1 MNSIKKFRIAA
12 KLLTLLCALLTT
24 ACASQDAADSTAPKK
39 QNYDIA
45 AYYWPAYHPE
55 PRWAELGVF
64 GDGKGEWQNV
74 YEAKPKHKG
83 HDQPRVPLLGYED
96 ESDPAV
102 MAKKIDIATSHGV
115 NVMIFDW
122 YWFEDKPFLENAL
135 DRGFLGAPNSEKMKF
150 FLMWANHD
158 VNLTWNNK
166 VAKKSEKVFWRGGV
180 SYEVFT
186 HIADRVV
193 AKYFKQ
199 PNYYKIDGKP
209 VFSIYEINTFIKGI
223 GGVENAKKALDY
235 LRKKADEAGTGVH
248 IQTMAWNLPRGLQ
261 GIPGDPVPTSDKIS
275 TFLGID
281 SYTSYQ
287 WVHYKAPKGEHK
299 DWMNFNI
306 VNWDKLA
313 VSKIPYYCHVS
324 IGWDNNPRFPQEISY
339 VKNSTP
345 EDFEYALRKAKEWT
359 DKHHKETKLITVNS
373 WNEWTEGS
381 YLEPD
386 KTNGYKMLEAVKR
399 VFGEE

>member
-122 YWFEDKPFLENAL
+122 YWFDS
-135 DRGFLGAPNSEKMKF
+135 DCTMRRGEWMEEGGNLYYLRDWGGMLYNDWKQRDNGEWYYFRSWGAAEREQVAPNTTPNHKF
-150 FLMWANHD
+150 RYKLRFMFSPMMIILSISVTPYPEAFLPIGSSAPAVHGRPD
-158 VNLTWNNK
+158 DHSLTI
-166 VAKKSEKVFWRGGV
+166 SDL
-180 SYEVFT
+180 S
-186 HIADRVV
+186 
-193 AKYFKQ
+193 
-199 PNYYKIDGKP
+199 P
-209 VFSIYEINTFIKGI
+209 SLTF
-223 GGVENAKKALDY
+223 Y
-235 LRKKADEAGTGVH
+235 
-248 IQTMAWNLPRGLQ
+248 
-261 GIPGDPVPTSDKIS
+261 S
-275 TFLGID
+275 
-281 SYTSYQ
+281 
-287 WVHYKAPKGEHK
+287 
-299 DWMNFNI
+299 
-306 VNWDKLA
+306 
-313 VSKIPYYCHVS
+313 
-324 IGWDNNPRFPQEISY
+324 
-339 VKNSTP
+339 
-345 EDFEYALRKAKEWT
+345 
-359 DKHHKETKLITVNS
+359 
-373 WNEWTEGS
+373 
-381 YLEPD
+381 
-386 KTNGYKMLEAVKR
+386 
-399 VFGEE
+399 

>member
-223 GGVENAKKALDY
+223 GGVENAKKALNY
-235 LRKKADEAGTGVH
+235 LRKKRTKRARAY
-248 IQTMAWNLPRGLQ
+248 ISRRWRG
-261 GIPGDPVPTSDKIS
+261 ICR
-275 TFLGID
+275 
-281 SYTSYQ
+281 
-287 WVHYKAPKGEHK
+287 A
-299 DWMNFNI
+299 
-306 VNWDKLA
+306 A
-313 VSKIPYYCHVS
+313 
-324 IGWDNNPRFPQEISY
+324 
-339 VKNSTP
+339 
-345 EDFEYALRKAKEWT
+345 
-359 DKHHKETKLITVNS
+359 
-373 WNEWTEGS
+373 
-381 YLEPD
+381 
-386 KTNGYKMLEAVKR
+386 
-399 VFGEE
+399 

>member
-1 MNSIKKFRIAA
+1 M
-12 KLLTLLCALLTT
+12 
-24 ACASQDAADSTAPKK
+24 STNFK
-39 QNYDIA
+39 
-45 AYYWPAYHPE
+45 
-55 PRWAELGVF
+55 GV
-64 GDGKGEWQNV
+64 
-74 YEAKPKHKG
+74 
-83 HDQPRVPLLGYED
+83 
-96 ESDPAV
+96 
-102 MAKKIDIATSHGV
+102 
-115 NVMIFDW
+115 
-122 YWFEDKPFLENAL
+122 
-135 DRGFLGAPNSEKMKF
+135 
-150 FLMWANHD
+150 
-158 VNLTWNNK
+158 
-166 VAKKSEKVFWRGGV
+166 
-180 SYEVFT
+180 
-186 HIADRVV
+186 
-193 AKYFKQ
+193 
-199 PNYYKIDGKP
+199 
-209 VFSIYEINTFIKGI
+209 

-235 LRKKADEAGTGVH
+235 LRKKAYEAGTGVH